1 MQNCAKEG
9 QCLIMVWR
17 FVYIVVAVFLVI
29 FHGVRGSS
37 SGSPVKCSD
46 TTGLTNCTVSNAYGM
61 FPDRIPC
68 KAASAVFPFNEKEA
82 LEAVAMASRRKQK
95 MRVVT
100 RWSHNIP
107 KLVCPGGDSGLIIS
121 TLYLNRIIAVNTES
135 MTITVECGVTLRQ
148 LIDAAAERGLALPH
162 SPYWDG
168 VTIAGLLATGAH
180 GSSLFGNGSAVHEYV
195 VALKLISPACPEE
208 NYARITVLTRAD
220 KDLKAAMVSLGL
232 LGIISQVLPPA

>member
-1 MQNCAKEG
+1 
-9 QCLIMVWR
+9 
-17 FVYIVVAVFLVI
+17 
-29 FHGVRGSS
+29 
-37 SGSPVKCSD
+37 
-46 TTGLTNCTVSNAYGM
+46 
-61 FPDRIPC
+61 
-68 KAASAVFPFNEKEA
+68 
-82 LEAVAMASRRKQK
+82 

-100 RWSHNIP
+100 RWSHSIP